1 MRRNGA
7 DDIAAL
13 HVILEAEVVVRV
25 APEPAFRALM
35 EVAARRTRR
44 YRKVVDRVAAT
55 CWKSVVRSQLHL

>member
-13 HVILEAEVVVRV
+13 HVILGAEMVVRV

-44 YRKVVDRVAAT
+44 YRKVVDRVA
-55 CWKSVVRSQLHL
+55 